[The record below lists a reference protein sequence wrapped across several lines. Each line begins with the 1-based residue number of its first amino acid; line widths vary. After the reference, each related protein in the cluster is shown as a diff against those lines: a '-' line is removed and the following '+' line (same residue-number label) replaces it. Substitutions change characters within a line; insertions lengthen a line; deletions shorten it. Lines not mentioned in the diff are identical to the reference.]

1 MSKKVK
7 ELFPGFNEYRKEV
20 KELYNRDVPED
31 GEKMI
36 VNGIEYPV
44 SPGFYNVPG
53 EFQTLRCP
61 ICRGCRNEYIDLER
75 DRLFCYKKGSLPDD
89 LEHLYSFHCDDFE
102 ADPDSMDYELVM
114 KEVNGEIEPRK
125 PSDT

>member
-7 ELFPGFNEYRKEV
+7 EPFPGFNEYRKEM
-20 KELYNRDVPED
+20 KELYDIDVPED
-31 GEKMI
+31 GYKVI
-36 VNGIEYPV
+36 VNGIEYPL
-44 SPGFYNVPG
+44 SPGFYSVPG
-53 EFQTLRCP
+53 EFQPGRCP

-75 DRLFCYKKGSLPDD
+75 DGLFCYKKGSLPDD

-102 ADPDSMDYELVM
+102 ADPDSMFYELVM